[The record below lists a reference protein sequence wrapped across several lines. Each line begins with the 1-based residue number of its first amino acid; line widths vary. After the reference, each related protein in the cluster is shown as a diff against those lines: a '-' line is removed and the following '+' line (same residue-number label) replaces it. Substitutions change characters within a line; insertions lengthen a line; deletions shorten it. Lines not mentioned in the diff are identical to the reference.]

1 MEQGFDDVLLAEMGV
16 YDGGDMVVGEATVAN
31 GPRPN
36 GQIGAVVAPPL
47 TATGTHIATCSEIG
61 LLNGID

>member
-16 YDGGDMVVGEATVAN
+16 YDGGDVVVGETTIAK
-31 GPRPN
+31 GSRPN

-47 TATGTHIATCSEIG
+47 AATGTYIAACAEIG
-61 LLNGID
+61 LLKGID